1 MRYVMVEHAGQERPG
16 VLDEDSILLLEAK
29 DLTAVIE
36 TGACRRGRT
45 SLTPKLPQMF
55 LQEGDVVVTRADKIG
70 ELRNTVVRQVL

>member
-16 VLDEDSILLLEAK
+16 DLLL
-29 DLTAVIE
+29 
-36 TGACRRGRT
+36 TG
-45 SLTPKLPQMF
+45 TPAGIGNAREPQVF